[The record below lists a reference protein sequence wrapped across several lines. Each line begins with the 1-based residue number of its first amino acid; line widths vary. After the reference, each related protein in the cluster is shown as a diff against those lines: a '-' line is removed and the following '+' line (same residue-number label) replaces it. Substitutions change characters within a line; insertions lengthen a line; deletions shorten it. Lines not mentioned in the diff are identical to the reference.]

1 MIDKINSILKCN
13 FCESAFE
20 LVSKLDDK
28 KPLADTYIQCISC
41 KKKHSIIDDVLF
53 LENKTQKNSVKYQSD
68 VYSYWWKSS
77 HKNIMYDDEKNK
89 KIFSSTISFN
99 LEKINNLVV
108 LDAGCG
114 NGRFSK
120 IISNYNPS
128 LFIIADISD
137 GIFEAKKY
145 LKDRNINY
153 LAIKGDISEI
163 PFKDEVVDFVY
174 SWGVIHHT
182 EDPQKTFKNIC
193 RVVKKNGTLGIY
205 VYKNNP
211 DYKYNNLILRFFYI
225 LRQILI
231 ILPLR
236 YICKFLS
243 KKNVKRLFVP
253 IFYFEKFIN
262 YGIVG
267 CHRNSGDK
275 FNKEDYFRVVID
287 RFKTGYASEHQEL
300 EVATWFYNHG
310 FNDLVFGTFPK
321 IGVTATKFINQI
333 KKIKIN
339 INVE

>member
-1 MIDKINSILKCN
+1 MLDKINSILKCN
-13 FCESAFE
+13 ICDSAYELLSKPNESKE
-20 LVSKLDDK
+20 LTGTHL
-28 KPLADTYIQCISC
+28 QCLSC
-41 KKKHSIIDDVLF
+41 KIKYPFIDDVIIF
-53 LENKTQKNSVKYQSD
+53 ENKKKDLVKYQSD

-77 HKNIMYDDEKNK
+77 HKNVVYDDEKNK
-89 KIFSSTISFN
+89 KIFNSTISFEM
-99 LEKINNLVV
+99 EKINNIVV

-128 LFIIADISD
+128 LFIIVDISD
-137 GIFEAKKY
+137 GIFEAKKN
-145 LKDRNINY
+145 LKEKNINF

-163 PFKDEVVDFVY
+163 PFKDEVVDFAY

-182 EDPQKTFKNIC
+182 ENPEKTFKNIC
-193 RVVKKNGTLGIY
+193 RPIKKNGTLGIY

-211 DYKYNNLILRFFYI
+211 DYRYDNLILRFFYI

-236 YICKFLS
+236 FICKYLS
-243 KKNVKRLFVP
+243 KKNVIKFFLP

-267 CHRNSGDK
+267 CHRNYGDK
-275 FNKEDYFRVVID
+275 FDKEHYFRVVID

-300 EVATWFYNHG
+300 EIASWFYKNG
-310 FNDLVFGTFPK
+310 FNDIVFGTFPK
-321 IGVTATKFINQI
+321 IGATATKFIKQI

-339 INVE
+339 INVK